1 MFSGLRSSVVQGLES
16 IVMGLSPEV
25 QDENTGHWIPDAMSK
40 VCYHCDA
47 AFTVLLRRHH
57 CRVCGHLFCWK
68 CSHNTIALRR
78 DDGTTA
84 TVRICDFCLELRKAT
99 PSPSSLLEYP
109 PPTSAPCVPPASRF
123 FFRLLPRPPPVH
135 LWCSWSPPPQAL
147 TARTLG
153 ACVCREPAASP
164 VGGSRPRG
172 GVGGPRGPARSLNFG
187 SSSSGLWVL
196 PPASEAWMDACDHD
210 PEEAEWGALDSLPPA
225 VDVGGGC
232 PGGEL
237 ASDYR
242 RALRQVAD
250 QHLRAL
256 ALQLLRQEQVP
267 GADTWAPTVHR
278 LAVEAAM
285 TISPAGAAA
294 CAQPHPNFYI
304 KVKRAVPLHA
314 PGESGAAA
322 GGEASAMVP
331 GVVCRKNVTHR
342 RMPRALESP
351 RILLL
356 RGAIE
361 YQRSPAQLS
370 CMDTLLDQEAVH
382 LDLLVRRV
390 MLYSPSLVL
399 VERSV
404 AGPAQDR
411 LGELGVVLAVN
422 VKARLLRRV
431 ARCTG
436 ASILSVPEQLGV
448 QAARL
453 GTCRA
458 FRLESHPDATR
469 RGVSHTLM
477 FFEGCPR
484 PLGCT
489 IVLRGRSVA
498 ARAPS

>member
-1 MFSGLRSSVVQGLES
+1 
-16 IVMGLSPEV
+16 MGLSPEV

-99 PSPSSLLEYP
+99 PSPSSLLE
-109 PPTSAPCVPPASRF
+109 
-123 FFRLLPRPPPVH
+123 
-135 LWCSWSPPPQAL
+135 
-147 TARTLG
+147 
-153 ACVCREPAASP
+153 EPAASP

-489 IVLRGRSVA
+489 IVLRGSDRGALARVKRVA
-498 ARAPS
+498 HFMSFSAYAQRLETSFLAELLA